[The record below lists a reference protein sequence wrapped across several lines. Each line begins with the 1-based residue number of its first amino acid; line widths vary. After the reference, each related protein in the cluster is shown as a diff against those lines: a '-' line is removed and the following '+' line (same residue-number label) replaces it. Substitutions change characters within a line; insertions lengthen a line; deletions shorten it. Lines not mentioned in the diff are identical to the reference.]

1 MKSKNKYI
9 VGAIT
14 IVFIILILYSL
25 QPISNEAIKGNIVVW
40 ANDYT
45 YDYLFKVAKEFEENN
60 KRTKIKVINISN
72 DEYLNS
78 IKNVEKEKLPNIAN
92 FNFIDIQ
99 NLHEKVEIISE
110 TNEIIE
116 TYRNNFNKNRVKQIE
131 YNEKYMGVPL
141 TSRPIAFFIRKDI
154 LNEYGYKVEDIN
166 TWENLFKIGIDIFNK
181 TNGDIRIFSSKDIDN
196 IKLLMSAE
204 AIQESK
210 SDIKAKLIVE
220 SNIKNIFNTELI
232 SYYGDNNYMA
242 RIGSIEI
249 INELNNEL
257 LGGKWICKLPPSIN
271 IGANKFYDLGGE
283 NLVVLNSDESNI
295 RLIKNFM
302 IYAATNVDLLQKQLV
317 ESRMFPSSLY
327 TYKDKSI
334 ENAVKNTNENKSSP
348 FIIFSNISE
357 RAPVLKNY
365 KLLKDIIENSY

>member
-92 FNFIDIQ
+92 LNFIDIQ

-204 AIQESK
+204 ALS
-210 SDIKAKLIVE
+210 LIH
-220 SNIKNIFNTELI
+220 I
-232 SYYGDNNYMA
+232 
-242 RIGSIEI
+242 
-249 INELNNEL
+249 
-257 LGGKWICKLPPSIN
+257 
-271 IGANKFYDLGGE
+271 
-283 NLVVLNSDESNI
+283 
-295 RLIKNFM
+295 
-302 IYAATNVDLLQKQLV
+302 
-317 ESRMFPSSLY
+317 
-327 TYKDKSI
+327 
-334 ENAVKNTNENKSSP
+334 
-348 FIIFSNISE
+348 
-357 RAPVLKNY
+357 
-365 KLLKDIIENSY
+365 